1 MNASAGATGIFGLIL
16 WHFNHQKIFK
26 YYPSTIDNVAI
37 VIIKHDIVPFNAK
50 KVNRLKKI
58 SNTCS
63 FEYTCILPYSSN
75 L

>member
-16 WHFNHQKIFK
+16 WHFNHQKIFI

-50 KVNRLKKI
+50 KSIV

>member
-26 YYPSTIDNVAI
+26 YYSTIDNVAI

-50 KVNRLKKI
+50 KSI
-58 SNTCS
+58 D
-63 FEYTCILPYSSN
+63 
-75 L
+75 

>member
-1 MNASAGATGIFGLIL
+1 MNASAGAIGIFGLIL

-50 KVNRLKKI
+50 KSI
-58 SNTCS
+58 D
-63 FEYTCILPYSSN
+63 
-75 L
+75 